1 MKQLKQLLSALQV
14 KKYFIESFNF
24 DITPKILYAKNG
36 LASNHPIFSLEHK
49 IRKSPAGKEF
59 LVSLFIE
66 FNKDIPKDKRPYN
79 LAIILTGIFEFSD
92 ELSKEQTDSM
102 LLYNAIPL
110 LYTTARP
117 LIKDF
122 TENTPVG
129 GILIPTLNFKEYFK
143 DKLVATKK
151 KGKPIRAKQ
160 TKGTIW

>member
-1 MKQLKQLLSALQV
+1 LQI

-24 DITPKILYAKNG
+24 DITPKILFAKDG
-36 LASNHPIFSLEHK
+36 LAGNHPIFSLDHK
-49 IRKSPAGKEF
+49 IRKNPDGKEF

-79 LAIILTGIFEFSD
+79 LAIQITGIFEFSD

-117 LIKDF
+117 MIKDF

-129 GILIPTLNFKEYFK
+129 GILIPTLNFKEYYK
-143 DKLVATKK
+143 DKLIAEKK
-151 KGKPIRAKQ
+151 KAKPIKAK
-160 TKGTIW
+160 TN